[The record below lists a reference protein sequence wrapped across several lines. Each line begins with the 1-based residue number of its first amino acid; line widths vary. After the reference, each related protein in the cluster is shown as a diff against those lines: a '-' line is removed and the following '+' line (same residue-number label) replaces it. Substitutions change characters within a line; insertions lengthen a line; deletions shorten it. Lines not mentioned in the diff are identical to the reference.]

1 MREGL
6 KQRLVGGFVLAALA
20 VIFLPGLFKEQQGHR
35 VDGESRIPPAPP
47 AQTVEFSD
55 PDATWDG
62 EPAPQPETMFLPD
75 DDASSDSFSLPQQPQ
90 VATESSVV
98 AAQFSS
104 SSLASSSS
112 SSAASSA
119 IAVVP
124 AIPLDDKG
132 IPQAWMVQ
140 LVSLSNREAAV
151 KLRDDLQ
158 RDGYKAFIRD
168 VKTDKGTFI
177 RVFVGPNL
185 NREESAKIKTELDQR
200 LKTNAQIRRF
210 EP

>member
-1 MREGL
+1 VKEGL

-35 VDGESRIPPAPP
+35 VDGESRIPAAPP

-55 PDATWDG
+55 PDPTWEG

-75 DDASSDSFSLPQQPQ
+75 EEDVSGSYSLPPQAQ
-90 VATESSVV
+90 VATESTVV
-98 AAQFSS
+98 AASFSS
-104 SSLASSSS
+104 ASVVSSSS
-112 SSAASSA
+112 SSAASSSVA
-119 IAVVP
+119 AVPVVP
-124 AIPLDDKG
+124 LDEKG
-132 IPQAWMVQ
+132 IPQAWMLQ

-168 VKTDKGTFI
+168 VKTDSGTFV

-185 NREESAKIKTELDQR
+185 NREESAKIKAELDRR

>member
-35 VDGESRIPPAPP
+35 VDGESRIPAAPP

-55 PDATWDG
+55 PDPSWDG

-75 DDASSDSFSLPQQPQ
+75 DEEASDSFSLPPQAQ
-90 VATESSVV
+90 VATESAVV
-98 AAQFSS
+98 AASFSS
-104 SSLASSSS
+104 SSVASSS
-112 SSAASSA
+112 SSAASSSVA
-119 IAVVP
+119 AVPVVP
-124 AIPLDDKG
+124 LNEKG

-168 VKTDKGTFI
+168 VKTDNGTFI

-185 NREESAKIKTELDQR
+185 NREESAKIKAELDQR

>member
-1 MREGL
+1 MKEGL

-35 VDGESRIPPAPP
+35 VDGESRIPAAPP
-47 AQTVEFSD
+47 AQTVEFSE
-55 PDATWDG
+55 PDRAWEG
-62 EPAPQPETMFLPD
+62 ESAPQPDTMFLPD
-75 DDASSDSFSLPQQPQ
+75 DDDKPLDSFSLPPAAP

-98 AAQFSS
+98 VSS
-104 SSLASSSS
+104 ASTSSAMA
-112 SSAASSA
+112 SSAAASS

-124 AIPLDDKG
+124 VIPLDEKG

-158 RDGYKAFIRD
+158 REGYKAFIRD
-168 VKTDKGTFI
+168 VKTDKGAFI

-185 NREESAKIKTELDQR
+185 NREESVKIKTDLDRR
-200 LKTNAQIRRF
+200 LKTNAHIRRF